1 MRGFETEREL
11 RPWLIQTNSFPLMWR
26 RSILVGRFVLSLSL
40 FLHCLKFNLCFF
52 FFSGFLVHCFAM
64 LCYAVLCCAVL
75 HLNEFVIRGNLLEM
89 KWELIFVNVSS
100 FFFFFFFFS
109 ISIYRKI

>member
-1 MRGFETEREL
+1 
-11 RPWLIQTNSFPLMWR
+11 
-26 RSILVGRFVLSLSL
+26 
-40 FLHCLKFNLCFF
+40 
-52 FFSGFLVHCFAM
+52 M
-64 LCYAVLCCAVL
+64 LCCAVLCCAVL

-100 FFFFFFFFS
+100 VFFFLFSFFS